1 MKRILPLIVICFATN
16 CCQQLDR
23 GRVSDLSE
31 AVGFELNKLKSDY
44 LIILPGQGC
53 SGCLQK
59 ARQFMM
65 DNYENDKFKFL
76 LTKFDSKKQ
85 LKIMYGSKVI
95 EKVILDNKD
104 LFYEGGFNSM
114 YPAIIKLTNGSF
126 KIRLADPDS
135 YSLWNEIL

>member
-1 MKRILPLIVICFATN
+1 
-16 CCQQLDR
+16 
-23 GRVSDLSE
+23 
-31 AVGFELNKLKSDY
+31 
-44 LIILPGQGC
+44 
-53 SGCLQK
+53 
-59 ARQFMM
+59 MM